1 MRAGIGYALDA
12 ALVGV
17 TAYLLASN
25 PLVHDVR
32 AHGVSV
38 LTRLADGPAAGNH
51 TRAPVFADPVAQK
64 WYDFA
69 LEGNLGRYAAADPS
83 LARFHDNNAWL
94 NTLLLPRPVVDALPH
109 VLAVWLRNCLAGWA
123 LYYAVGALWCAA
135 IYWVWGR
142 YFFPNAADKP
152 SWDAI
157 LTQMQ
162 VRGGGSARG
171 GPGGRSGPPRWR
183 VPAG

>member
-1 MRAGIGYALDA
+1 MDRAGHFAQHQTAIG
-12 ALVGV
+12 
-17 TAYLLASN
+17 
-25 PLVHDVR
+25 
-32 AHGVSV
+32 
-38 LTRLADGPAAGNH
+38 
-51 TRAPVFADPVAQK
+51 
-64 WYDFA
+64 
-69 LEGNLGRYAAADPS
+69 ADPS

-162 VRGGGSARG
+162 VRGGGRCARWAKGVFWAPCVCACPPGEAFRPCRAGRRRRRDVSSVTSARP
-171 GPGGRSGPPRWR
+171 GPTRH
-183 VPAG
+183 V